1 MPSNAQDDIDA
12 FLRLWGEP
20 TPAEL
25 RLWTAALAPLGDQTA
40 DILAA
45 WARQSERRP
54 HPRELLVMR
63 VDASA
68 ISQMNQIAT
77 EVAGSYG
84 MSLEEIRSPDKHADI
99 TRPRQHVMFA
109 LREAGYSMT
118 RIGKFLQRDHTT
130 VMFGAKAHA
139 ARISVGAGN

>member
-45 WARQSERRP
+45 WARQSAWWRCRR
-54 HPRELLVMR
+54 
-63 VDASA
+63 
-68 ISQMNQIAT
+68 
-77 EVAGSYG
+77 
-84 MSLEEIRSPDKHADI
+84 RSGRRG
-99 TRPRQHVMFA
+99 RP
-109 LREAGYSMT
+109 
-118 RIGKFLQRDHTT
+118 
-130 VMFGAKAHA
+130 
-139 ARISVGAGN
+139 